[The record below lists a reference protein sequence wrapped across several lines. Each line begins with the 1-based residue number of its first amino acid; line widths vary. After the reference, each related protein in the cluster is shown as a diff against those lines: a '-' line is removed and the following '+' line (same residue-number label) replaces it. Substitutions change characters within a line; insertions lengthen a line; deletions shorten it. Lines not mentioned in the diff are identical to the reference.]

1 MAERTPLRLN
11 AAELEFRLDALLRE
25 WSAHAAA
32 TPLATDQR
40 LQIRARL
47 RQLQQSDASAP
58 LDIAAVL
65 GPLVCKSP
73 QTLSAFRE
81 FCSTDAGLTRQI
93 IPSPESQT
101 PDTHPAETAQPP
113 ADIKKLQRKLWMLA
127 ISLISIGAVVVTLL
141 AGWSEWRQKLCGWDF
156 WGQHF
161 CESVVAPDLPPATP
175 VKTNVPASRDNPA
188 LVPIIEPVTT
198 AVRQPPLRLVRADLD
213 PPDSG
218 AFEAVPGY
226 GCHP

>member
-11 AAELEFRLDALLRE
+11 AAELETRLDALLRE
-25 WSAHAAA
+25 WSTHAAA

-40 LQIRARL
+40 LLIRARL

-81 FCSTDAGLTRQI
+81 FCSTDTGPTRQI
-93 IPSPESQT
+93 ISSPESQT

-127 ISLISIGAVVVTLL
+127 ISLISIGVVVVTLL
-141 AGWSEWRQKLCGWDF
+141 AGWSEWRQKLCGWEL
-156 WGQHF
+156 WSQRF
-161 CESVVAPDLPPATP
+161 CESVVAPDQPPATP
-175 VKTNVPASRDNPA
+175 VKTDVSASRDNPA

-198 AVRQPPLRLVRADLD
+198 AVRQPPL
-213 PPDSG
+213 
-218 AFEAVPGY
+218 
-226 GCHP
+226 